1 MGRSAS
7 VDAEKAMLT
16 KLKNEC
22 GAGFTQKLEGMF
34 KDMEV
39 SKELSTTFIN
49 YLTVNYPKLAHIELG
64 VSVLTMGNWPTY
76 PTMQIKIP
84 IELQQQQE
92 VFSKFYTSK
101 HNGRQ
106 LQWQYSLITS
116 ILKATFK
123 PNIRKELE
131 VSMFQALVLL
141 CFNSKT
147 EYSFAEIQNETQI
160 EESELKRTLQS
171 LACGKF
177 RVLNKEP
184 RGREVENDDKFIFNE
199 QFTDRLYRIKISQ
212 VMLRETEAEHRE
224 TEEQV
229 SQDRQYQIDAAI
241 VRIMKTRKT
250 LPHNLLISEI
260 ISQLRFATKAVDL
273 KKRIE
278 SLLER
283 EYLARDKEDCQIYH
297 YVA

>member
-1 MGRSAS
+1 
-7 VDAEKAMLT
+7 
-16 KLKNEC
+16 
-22 GAGFTQKLEGMF
+22 
-34 KDMEV
+34 
-39 SKELSTTFIN
+39 
-49 YLTVNYPKLAHIELG
+49 
-64 VSVLTMGNWPTY
+64 MGNWPTY

-199 QFTDRLYRIKISQ
+199 QFTVFIGSKSLKLCCVKLKLNIAKPRNKS
-212 VMLRETEAEHRE
+212 
-224 TEEQV
+224 
-229 SQDRQYQIDAAI
+229 
-241 VRIMKTRKT
+241 RKT
-250 LPHNLLISEI
+250 VSIKLTQ
-260 ISQLRFATKAVDL
+260 QLYA
-273 KKRIE
+273 
-278 SLLER
+278 S
-283 EYLARDKEDCQIYH
+283 
-297 YVA
+297 